1 MSINGSHTR
10 INTLGRLTR
19 AESGQDLLNGRYDM
33 INNHK
38 MSVGGVGGSG
48 GGGGGGMQKMY
59 YAQQSQQS
67 YSEQTGDSYG

>member
-19 AESGQDLLNGRYDM
+19 AESGPDLTGRYDVM
-33 INNHK
+33 MNNHK
-38 MSVGGVGGSG
+38 MVG
-48 GGGGGGMQKMY
+48 GGGGGGVQKMY
-59 YAQQSQQS
+59 YTQQS